1 MYSIFGKAIGIMQK
15 NDIKPIVFI
24 PPANYMYAISLFGEK
39 FTEIYNKNV
48 IYLKEIVGSHG
59 ISLLDLSYA
68 LKDSQFADIH
78 TIDETA
84 NYEGR
89 KIVVEKLIEELN
101 RSR

>member
-1 MYSIFGKAIGIMQK
+1 MEPVPQK
-15 NDIKPIVFI
+15 QFDHQTQICYV
-24 PPANYMYAISLFGEK
+24 ATLY
-39 FTEIYNKNV
+39 
-48 IYLKEIVGSHG
+48 
-59 ISLLDLSYA
+59 
-68 LKDSQFADIH
+68 QFADIH